1 MDGHLPQVLS
11 FKDKMLEVFRMK
23 LFHEKGRKHLIIF
36 KLVFFFYNMTLDTLN
51 LIS

>member
-36 KLVFFFYNMTLDTLN
+36 KLVIFYNMTLDTLN